1 MRLMRGDIGK
11 RSAAIVSRNSSA
23 IAARSSVVHG
33 RKYGAPQLQ
42 RRVAA
47 VSPMPG
53 LGARA
58 GRVAILS
65 GIGNTEQGGT
75 RRRLLRSA
83 SPVRIARSNPAA
95 TAATTARGEPHAR
108 L

>member
-42 RRVAA
+42 RRAAA

-58 GRVAILS
+58 GRV
-65 GIGNTEQGGT
+65 NTEQGGT